1 MNLIPNNQTNLYG
14 LGKNLEQ
21 FISLYKRKNLPNK
34 ILLSGLKGIGK
45 STLAYHLI
53 NFVLSQNE
61 EFSYNTDKYQI
72 NENNKNFKL
81 IQNGSNPNFK
91 LIDILPEKKNID
103 INQIRKLINFTNQ
116 SSLNYKPRLVLFD
129 NIEFLNINSINALL
143 KTLEEPNQNIYF
155 ILISNQKKVLS
166 TLKSRCIEYKI
177 SLTNAES
184 FVVLENILKDKS
196 FNHINNDLINYYFTP
211 GNIYRLIE
219 FSRKYNINLSN
230 INLRDLL
237 ITLIK
242 NQLFATL
249 DTTVRRLYIGNNN
262 HILLSDTVGF
272 IRNLPDNLI
281 ASFKSTLQEVVDSDL
296 LLIVL
301 DANSKDLF
309 NEIETI
315 KSVLKEIH
323 ADQIDY
329 QYVFN
334 KIDLVD
340 QDKISYLKQTFP
352 DSIMVSATRS
362 LQVSDIKDTITE
374 KYEKWINALK
384 SPSHMQQ

>member
-1 MNLIPNNQTNLYG
+1 MGGFGTRAG
-14 LGKNLEQ
+14 AGE
-21 FISLYKRKNLPNK
+21 
-34 ILLSGLKGIGK
+34 
-45 STLAYHLI
+45 T
-53 NFVLSQNE
+53 
-61 EFSYNTDKYQI
+61 QI
-72 NENNKNFKL
+72 EVDRR
-81 IQNGSNPNFK
+81 I
-91 LIDILPEKKNID
+91 
-103 INQIRKLINFTNQ
+103 IRK
-116 SSLNYKPRLVLFD
+116 
-129 NIEFLNINSINALL
+129 
-143 KTLEEPNQNIYF
+143 
-155 ILISNQKKVLS
+155 
-166 TLKSRCIEYKI
+166 KI
-177 SLTNAES
+177 SLLKKKLKSIDSERRVQSKKRKSFFRAS
-184 FVVLENILKDKS
+184 FVGYTNVGKSSLMKSVTKSDVLI
-196 FNHINNDLINYYFTP
+196 
-211 GNIYRLIE
+211 R
-219 FSRKYNINLSN
+219 
-230 INLRDLL
+230 
-237 ITLIK
+237 

-362 LQVSDIKDTITE
+362 LQISDIKDIITK
-374 KYEKWINALK
+374 KYKEWISALK
-384 SPSHMQQ
+384 NPSH